1 MFKNYFIVAFRNFK
15 NNKLFSFINIF
26 GLAVGL
32 TCCILITLY
41 IRHELSYDKYHVNID
56 RLYQLGTIWNN
67 EDGEHYST
75 TNSSPIAPALKNV
88 FPEVKQFTRMLRLF
102 QDDKTLFRVEEGNHQ
117 KSIFEAGGYMA
128 DSTFFQLFS
137 YDFIEGNANSSL
149 MEPNSIVL
157 NEEIARKLFGKQ
169 PALNKIIHVGSTTAG
184 DLDFRVTGVFRDQK
198 TPSHIDARFFLS
210 LNSDG
215 WGDYVRTNTDMAN
228 NNMFHSYLL
237 LHPGADATA
246 LSGKLPAFVKQHMEK
261 DLKQVGFSKKLY
273 IQRVREVH
281 LETKAASNVTPNGS
295 KTYLYILSSIALFTL
310 LIACINFMNLSTSR
324 SARRA
329 SEVGVRKVLGAEKKS
344 LVKQFLGEAVI
355 YAVMAFI
362 LSLSLVKLLLPFFSN
377 VSGKKLAFDF
387 TEQLP
392 MIAAFAGLAI
402 VAGLISGSYPAFYL
416 SSFQPIKVLKGK
428 FSNSLAAVS
437 LRKVLVVLQF
447 TISIAL
453 IIASVVI
460 SRQMNYLQTKD
471 LGFEQNQQL
480 VIPLRNE
487 NARASFQALKNELKK
502 NTLVTSV
509 AGSQYY
515 PGIFNPS
522 DMNFYKEG
530 KTVQDAINIKMN
542 YVDADFLSTL
552 KIEPVAGR
560 IFSEKFPADTNNR
573 MVINIE
579 TTRKLGIKPEEI
591 VGKPLIFEWQ
601 GEKYRY
607 EVVGVVK
614 DFHFESLEKK
624 ILPFAFQ
631 LQKGSNYAYLIV
643 HANTTAMKPLIASVE
658 QAWAKLN
665 PDIPFEYSF
674 LDQDFQKN
682 YEAQRRLSGLVGYFT
697 VIAIVICC
705 LGLFGLSS
713 FSAEQRTKEV
723 GIRKVL
729 GSSVQGIVGL
739 LSKDFMKLVFIGNLL
754 ALPVAWYIMKKWLEE
769 FAYRTPLDW
778 WLFVLAALLAFVI
791 AFLTV
796 SIQAINTA
804 LRNPVKSLR
813 TE

>member
-1 MFKNYFIVAFRNFK
+1 MIRNYFLIALRNFR

-32 TCCILITLY
+32 TCCLLIALY

-56 RLYQLGTIWNN
+56 QLYQLGTIFKK
-67 EDGEHYST
+67 EGGDDFST
-75 TNSSPIAPALKNV
+75 TNSSPIAPALKRE
-88 FPEVKQFTRMLRLF
+88 FPEVKQFTRLMRLF
-102 QDDKTLFRVEEGNHQ
+102 QDDKTLLRVDDKTHP

-128 DSTFFQLFS
+128 DSTFFQLFT
-137 YDFIEGNANSSL
+137 YDFIEGVPNTAL

-157 NEEIARKLFGKQ
+157 NEEIAIKLFGKES
-169 PALNKIIHVGSTTAG
+169 PINKIVHVGSNTAG
-184 DLDFRVTGVFRDQK
+184 DMDFRVTGVFRDQSL
-198 TPSHIDARFFLS
+198 PSHIDARFFMS
-210 LNSDG
+210 LNSPG
-215 WGDYVRTNTDMAN
+215 WGDYIRTNTDMAN

-237 LHPGADATA
+237 LHPNADAA
-246 LSGKLPAFVKQHMEK
+246 SLSGKLPGFVKKFMEK
-261 DLKQVGFSKKLY
+261 DLKAVGFSKQLY
-273 IQRVREVH
+273 IQQVRDLH
-281 LETKAASNVTPNGS
+281 LETRAPSNVTPNGS

-310 LIACINFMNLSTSR
+310 IIACINFMNLSTSR
-324 SARRA
+324 SAKRA

-344 LVKQFLGEAVI
+344 LVKQFLGEAVLHALI
-355 YAVMAFI
+355 AFI
-362 LSLSLVKLLLPFFSN
+362 ISLVLTKLLLPFFSN
-377 VSGKKLAFDF
+377 VSGKKLQLDLL
-387 TEQLP
+387 EQLP
-392 MIAAFAGLAI
+392 IVTAFAGLAI
-402 VAGLISGSYPAFYL
+402 IAGLISGSYPAFYL

-471 LGFEQNQQL
+471 LGFEQKQQL
-480 VIPLRNE
+480 VVPLRDQ
-487 NARASFQALKNELKK
+487 NARSSFIALKNELK
-502 NTLVTSV
+502 NNALVSSV

-530 KTVQDAINIKMN
+530 KTVDDAINIKMN
-542 YVDADFLSTL
+542 YVDVDFLSTL

-560 IFSEKFPADTNNR
+560 LFSEKFPADTNFR
-573 MVINIE
+573 MVINME
-579 TTRKLGIKPEEI
+579 TTRKLGVKPEEI
-591 VGKPLIFEWQ
+591 VGKPLFFDWRGETNRFEI
-601 GEKYRY
+601 
-607 EVVGVVK
+607 VGVVK
-614 DFHFESLEKK
+614 DFHFESLEEK
-624 ILPFAFQ
+624 ILPFGFQ
-631 LQKGSNYAYLIV
+631 LQRNPSYAYMIV
-643 HANTTAMKPLIASVE
+643 HANTSDMKPLISTVE
-658 QAWAKLN
+658 KIWSRLV
-665 PDIPFEYSF
+665 PDVPFEYSF
-674 LDQDFQKN
+674 MDQDFQKN

-713 FSAEQRTKEV
+713 FSAEQRIKEI

-729 GSSVQGIVGL
+729 GSSVTGIVGL
-739 LSKDFMKLVFIGNLL
+739 LSKDFMKLVLLGNLL
-754 ALPVAWYIMKKWLEE
+754 AIPVAWYIMKSWLEE

-778 WLFVLAALLAFVI
+778 WLFAIAALVAFII

-796 SIQAINTA
+796 SVQAIKTA
-804 LRNPVKSLR
+804 MANPVKSLR